1 LSDFSEDAEIR
12 SLVAEFG
19 SPLFLFYPARLKR
32 NIETYR
38 TAFESAYPNV
48 TLSYS
53 TKTNYVP
60 EVVRKASDYGVAP
73 EAIPGMELDILE
85 KLGLLGDRAV
95 INGPLKTKSELERI
109 VSAGARINVDNWTE
123 LEVLQDVAA
132 QQGRTVKIGI
142 RVCGRIDDETWLRF
156 GFNVDSGL
164 ARKAAEAISSDFPNL
179 QLSGLHIHLGTNLL
193 DAGIYARAAEMLCQF
208 ARDLVSDGMMS
219 LEYLDLGGGFA
230 TDCPFLDAAPDEWQV
245 PTAQE
250 YADAIAPRLLE
261 AFPDDPPELIIE
273 PGRAL
278 VDDTI
283 DLVTTVQRMRG
294 EQNEVIVDAGQ
305 NIFSSCRYRRHP
317 VSYVG
322 DGNETGERWTLF
334 GPLCMQSDCIGR
346 NVPLPALAP
355 GDLIKIGFAGAY
367 SLSQSWQFIRY
378 HPAIVMV
385 ENGAPKVIRTA
396 QNADNGLSN
405 YVFNI

>member
-1 LSDFSEDAEIR
+1 MQQY
-12 SLVAEFG
+12 G

-38 TAFESAYPNV
+38 EAFEDSYPNV
-48 TLSYS
+48 TLCYS

-60 EVVRKASDYGVAP
+60 AIVRKVSDYGVAP

-85 KLGLLGDRAV
+85 KLSLLGERAV
-95 INGPLKTKSELERI
+95 INGPLKTRSELERI

-132 QQGRTVKIGI
+132 QQRRVVRIGI

-164 ARKAAEAISSDFPNL
+164 ARRAAEAIATDFPNL

-193 DAGIYARAAEMLCQF
+193 EAGIYARAAEMLCDF
-208 ARDLVSDGMMS
+208 AQNLAADGLID

-230 TDCPFLDAAPDEWQV
+230 TDCPFLDAAPEEWQV
-245 PTAQE
+245 PSAKE
-250 YADAIAPRLLE
+250 YADAIASKLLE
-261 AFPDDPPELIIE
+261 AYPDDPPELLIE

-278 VDDTI
+278 VDDTF
-283 DLVTTVQRMRG
+283 DLIATVQRMRG

-322 DGNETGERWTLF
+322 DGGEASERWTLF

-346 NVPLPALAP
+346 NVPLPSLAP
-355 GDLIKIGFAGAY
+355 GDLIKIGYAGAY

-378 HPAIVMV
+378 QPAIVMIEDGV
-385 ENGAPKVIRTA
+385 PKLVRAA